1 MCTRIAAKFLTLA
14 CPLSRSIPLTR
25 WFDTP
30 EVVFGDTTQA
40 FAVAALCLLMDVCA
54 FTGRGVLLGIERK
67 GRGGIVY
74 LVAEYAAG
82 RLRQP
87 IHTHARERSAADTNE
102 LAIGRCGS

>member
-1 MCTRIAAKFLTLA
+1 M
-14 CPLSRSIPLTR
+14 
-25 WFDTP
+25 
-30 EVVFGDTTQA
+30 VFGDTTQA

-82 RLRQP
+82 KLRQP
-87 IHTHARERSAADTNE
+87 IHTRTHVNAVCADTNE
-102 LAIGRCGS
+102 LAIGRCAS